1 MGIEQQ
7 LMQQAIDLSRKHLN
21 AEGCAPFAAL
31 IVKDGSVVGQGVN
44 QVLANHDPTAHGEVQ
59 ALRDAGKN
67 LGTWDMSG
75 CELYTTCE
83 PCELCVAA
91 MHWARISKL
100 YYANTLSDCEPMGL
114 DLDGVRKAVRSDT
127 HNRDIPAEQI
137 MHDEAFAVLSQW
149 MASDKAKTF

>member
-1 MGIEQQ
+1 MGIEQEF
-7 LMQQAIDLSRKHLN
+7 MQQAIELSRQHLN
-21 AEGCAPFAAL
+21 EEGCAPFAAL
-31 IVKDGSVVGQGVN
+31 IVKDGTVVGQGVN
-44 QVLANHDPTAHGEVQ
+44 QVIANHDPTAHGEVQ

-114 DLDGVRKAVRSDT
+114 DLTGLHKAVRSDT
-127 HNRDIPAEQI
+127 HDRALPAEQI
-137 MHDEAFAVLSQW
+137 LHDEAFAVLNQW